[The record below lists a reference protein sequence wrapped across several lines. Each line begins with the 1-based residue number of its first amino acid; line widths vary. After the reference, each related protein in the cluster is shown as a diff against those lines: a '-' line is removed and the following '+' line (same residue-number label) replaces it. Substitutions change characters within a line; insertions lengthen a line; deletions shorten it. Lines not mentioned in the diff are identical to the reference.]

1 MSSRKADLRL
11 DFCSHAAARY
21 AIEHWYYT
29 RTIPVG
35 ALVKIGV
42 WESGT
47 FEGVVLFGKGASNN
61 LGKPYALEHFEV
73 CELVRVALRRH
84 AMPVSRVLGIAL
96 RMLHKQCPGLKLVVT
111 FADAEHGH
119 HGGIYQATNWIFL
132 GTTARAENYVIHGRE
147 THGVAARKILARY
160 PKDGSNTV
168 TRLRRY
174 IDADARVVLSSTKYR
189 YVFPFDD
196 ELRRRLLPF
205 ALPYPKRGE
214 SKDSVAPGSPPGDD
228 GASPISPLHAC

>member
-1 MSSRKADLRL
+1 MPSKKADLRL
-11 DFCSHAAARY
+11 DFCDHAAARY

-29 RTIPVG
+29 RTMPVG

-42 WESGT
+42 WESGA

-61 LGKPYALEHFEV
+61 LGKPYALKHYEV

-84 AMPVSRVLGIAL
+84 TMPVSRILGIAL
-96 RMLHKQCPGLKLVVT
+96 RMLDKQCPGLRLVVT
-111 FADAEHGH
+111 FADAEHH

-132 GTTARAENYVIHGRE
+132 GTTARSENYVIHGRE
-147 THGVAARKILARY
+147 THGVAARKILSRY
-160 PKDGSNTV
+160 PKGDANTI

-174 IDADARVVLSSTKYR
+174 VDPDARVVVSSTKYR
-189 YVFPFDD
+189 YVYPLDD
-196 ELRRRLLPF
+196 EMRRRLLPF

-214 SKDSVAPGSPPGDD
+214 SKDSVAPGSPPGED
-228 GASPISPLHAC
+228 GAVPISPLHVS